1 VSVQSVA
8 FGSRIV
14 PAIVTMVNIFR
25 SANLRPDEKLLC
37 PTPVLQKTQ
46 KTII

>member
-14 PAIVTMVNIFR
+14 PAIVTMVNILR
-25 SANLRPDEKLLC
+25 SANLRPGEKLLC
-37 PTPVLQKTQ
+37 PTAAVLRKNQN
-46 KTII
+46 I